1 MDRWTQYLFEG
12 HSEMELRAWARRL
25 KLFRFFRAYGGHAND
40 GDSLDMAFAYKGE
53 GQLESFFAK
62 LGIELVKFDVQPPQ
76 AEIGVS
82 YKGSMLARFPS
93 LIRGTTWL
101 KQPGHCE
108 IAGVK
113 VFIWCDAEKI
123 KISLGDPYEVTE
135 KNVSDAEKVEAV
147 LALIPFDRVDPPHDT
162 RNYIS
167 PKHYPDYFEESIHF
181 AGLTLRPYSDLDAE
195 EFTSAVLESVESV
208 GRWMSWCSADYSIDR
223 ALEWFADCRN
233 KQAAGSAYEYGIF
246 CQATGKFLGGAG
258 LNEIRPQH
266 KFCNLGYW
274 IRQSEQ
280 RKGIAS
286 RCVKALST
294 QAFRELGLHRVEIVV
309 AVGNVASEGVAI
321 KSGALRESIARNRLY
336 IHGKPV
342 SAHIFSLVPSRL
354 AAPD

>member
-82 YKGSMLARFPS
+82 YKGSML
-93 LIRGTTWL
+93 
-101 KQPGHCE
+101 
-108 IAGVK
+108 
-113 VFIWCDAEKI
+113 
-123 KISLGDPYEVTE
+123 
-135 KNVSDAEKVEAV
+135 EAV

-274 IRQSEQ
+274 IRQPEQ